1 MTITLGISAATGPIS
16 LGLIDEDAVLAE
28 VTLAPQKKGAEFID
42 EYITSL
48 CDQAKI
54 STNDI
59 SLVGVVNGP
68 GQYTGLRLT
77 VSAAKTLGQVLK
89 IPVIPI
95 SSLEAQVYPHRQ
107 MNGTFFSVIP
117 ARPGEVNCAMLA
129 TNNNSVRWL
138 TDTFVISNKQL
149 LSQLH
154 KIEETVY
161 LIGDCPSELTEGLN
175 DARYVKHLPETIR
188 GIVVAQMARQ
198 AHSEGNAGKLKDV
211 MPKYSYPAVAK

>member
-16 LGLIDEDAVLAE
+16 LGLIESETVLAE
-28 VTLAPQKKGAEFID
+28 VTLTPQKKGAEFID
-42 EYITSL
+42 EHITSL

-54 STNDI
+54 SPKDI
-59 SLVGVVNGP
+59 TLVGVVNGP

-77 VSAAKTLGQVLK
+77 VSAAKTLGQILK

-95 SSLEAQVYPHRQ
+95 TSLEAQVFSHRQ
-107 MNGTFFSVIP
+107 MDGIFFSVIP
-117 ARPGEVNCAMLA
+117 ARPGDVNCAMLA
-129 TNNNSVRWL
+129 TSKNSIRWL
-138 TDTFVISNKQL
+138 TEPFVISNKQL
-149 LSQLH
+149 LIQLH

-188 GIVVAQMARQ
+188 GVVVAQMARQ

-211 MPKYSYPAVAK
+211 MPKYSYPAVS